1 MKLILIVLA
10 LLLVLLVLLLFIY
23 WRDHHEPVQEVTP
36 PQPPRR
42 TYTFNPNIEFIMP
55 RRRPRRRV
63 EHAEISVSSSESE
76 DTFEERNHIVIIN
89 GPAELQHLIGL
100 VQQDIMNE
108 NVPIFEPAGLRRRER
123 EQPVEEFFQDIND
136 HNDDGQNVHNPQ
148 IRKSLT
154 DRLLRVIELNGGI
167 HETYEV
173 GGLELPHE
181 QYIQAK
187 FTQADR
193 EIRERSRQYHDGLV
207 LRGVINRDEATLR
220 HDKIDMVLKK
230 LSHGY
235 DLVMKDGKSYK
246 ENFIL
251 VHVWD
256 RINHKDNFAH
266 RDELQISLLDNLI
279 DAVEERQAPVAAI
292 EEFINNVLG
301 TTHEVDGLERT
312 HMTVCINGRVA
323 RVLTALVLLDAD
335 EKVSMPEKDEK
346 EYMNE
351 AMHKAAQIIENEL
364 NTYEVKLPEGSD
376 IRAIYNEPDV
386 DKLSQRERLV
396 LQTFHNHLKETFSA
410 EFHRDYDG
418 VLTPEQV
425 THIIEQANMGI

>member
-10 LLLVLLVLLLFIY
+10 LLLILFILLLFIY
-23 WRDHHEPVQEVTP
+23 WRDHPEPIYEA
-36 PQPPRR
+36 PQPLPQRR
-42 TYTFNPNIEFIMP
+42 IYTFNPHIEFI
-55 RRRPRRRV
+55 RPRQRTRPA
-63 EHAEISVSSSESE
+63 EPEISVSSSESE

-100 VQQDIMNE
+100 VQQDIIHELNE
-108 NVPIFEPAGLRRRER
+108 NTPVLEPTRRRDR
-123 EQPVEEFFQDIND
+123 EQPVEEFFQDINN

-154 DRLLRVIELNGGI
+154 DRLLRIIELNGGM

-207 LRGVINRDEATLR
+207 LRGVINREEANLR
-220 HDKIDMVLKK
+220 NDKIDMVLKK

-235 DLVMKDGKSYK
+235 DLVMKDNKSYK

-251 VHVWD
+251 VQVWD

-266 RDELQISLLDNLI
+266 RDALQIALIDNLI
-279 DAVEERQAPVAAI
+279 DSVEERQAPVAAI

-301 TTHEVDGLERT
+301 TNHEPDGLERT

-323 RVLTALVLLDAD
+323 RVLTSLVLLDAD
-335 EKVSMPEKDEK
+335 EKVAAPEKDEK

-376 IRAIYNEPDV
+376 IRAIYTEPDI
-386 DKLSQRERLV
+386 DKLSQREQLV
-396 LQTFHNHLKETFSA
+396 LQTFHNHLKETFSDK
-410 EFHRDYDG
+410 FHKDYDE
-418 VLTPEQV
+418 VLPPEQV
-425 THIIEQANMGI
+425 AHIIEQAQMGI

>member
-10 LLLVLLVLLLFIY
+10 LLLVLFVLLLFIY
-23 WRDHHEPVQEVTP
+23 WRDHRPDPIPITTP
-36 PQPPRR
+36 PPPTRR
-42 TYTFNPNIEFIMP
+42 VYTFNPNIEFIMP
-55 RRRPRRRV
+55 RRRPRPV
-63 EHAEISVSSSESE
+63 EPEPSIESSE
-76 DTFEERNHIVIIN
+76 DTFEARDHIVIIN

-100 VQQDIMNE
+100 VQQDF
-108 NVPIFEPAGLRRRER
+108 VPIFEPAGLRQRQR

-154 DRLLRVIELNGGI
+154 DRLMRVIELNGGVR
-167 HETYEV
+167 ETYEV

-187 FTQADR
+187 FTQAER

-207 LRGVINRDEATLR
+207 LRGVINREEATLR
-220 HDKIDMVLKK
+220 NNKIDMTLKK

-251 VHVWD
+251 VQVWD
-256 RINHKDNFAH
+256 RINHKDNFAN
-266 RDELQISLLDNLI
+266 RDTLQISLLDNLI
-279 DAVEERQAPVAAI
+279 DSVEERQEPVAAI

-301 TTHEVDGLERT
+301 THHEPVGLERT

-323 RVLTALVLLDAD
+323 RVLTSLVLLDAD
-335 EKVSMPEKDEK
+335 EKVAAPEKDEK
-346 EYMNE
+346 EYINE

-364 NTYEVKLPEGSD
+364 NTYEVKLPEGSNIRD
-376 IRAIYNEPDV
+376 IYTEPDI

-396 LQTFHNHLKETFSA
+396 LQTFHNHLKETFA
-410 EFHRDYDG
+410 DEFHRDYDE
-418 VLTPEQV
+418 VLPQEQV
-425 THIIEQANMGI
+425 AHIIEQAHMGI